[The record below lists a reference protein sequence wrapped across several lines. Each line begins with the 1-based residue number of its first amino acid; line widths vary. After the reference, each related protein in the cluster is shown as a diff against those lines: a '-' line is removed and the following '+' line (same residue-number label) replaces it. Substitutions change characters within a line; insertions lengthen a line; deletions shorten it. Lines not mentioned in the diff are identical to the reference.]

1 MGSLLAGGTRRRR
14 APAERRGGGHDA
26 CTFPPPL
33 PEEVRAWTTSLDSF
47 GMDMEST
54 VRVYGER
61 RLTAR
66 DTDSSRK
73 RNGWSRQGPST
84 TL

>member
-14 APAERRGGGHDA
+14 APAERGHGHDA

-33 PEEVRAWTTSLDSF
+33 PEEVRAWTTSLDYF
-47 GMDMEST
+47 GMAMEST
-54 VRVYGER
+54 VRVYCER

-73 RNGWSRQGPST
+73 RNRWFRQGPST

>member
-14 APAERRGGGHDA
+14 APAEKGRHGHDA

-33 PEEVRAWTTSLDSF
+33 PVEVRAWTTSSDYF
-47 GMDMEST
+47 GMAMVST
-54 VRVYGER
+54 VRGGEGS

-73 RNGWSRQGPST
+73 RNRWFQQGTST